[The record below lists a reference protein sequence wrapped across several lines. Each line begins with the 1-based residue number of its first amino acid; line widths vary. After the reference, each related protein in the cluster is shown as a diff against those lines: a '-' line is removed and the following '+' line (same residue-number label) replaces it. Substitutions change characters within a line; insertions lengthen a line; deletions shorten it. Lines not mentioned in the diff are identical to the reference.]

1 MDRHDET
8 DSMLDERERLLATQS
23 RVLVQLARLRALER
37 QDLAGAMREITE
49 AAAETIEAERV
60 SVWLYDE
67 ERTRIRCVDLFERAK
82 REHGSGTELLAKDY
96 PAYFRALESSRVIAA
111 HEARTDPRTCEYT
124 PGYLVPH
131 GITSMLDVPIRLGGK
146 MVGIVCHEHVG
157 AARRWTAD
165 EQTFAGSIGDMVSLA
180 MEVDERRRTEQ
191 ALREA
196 EEQFRQAQKMEAV
209 GRLAGGLAHDLNN
222 LLTAIL
228 GYADLLLARTKGAR
242 LRDDLL
248 EIKRA
253 GDRAAALTRQLLAF
267 SRKQV
272 LRPKVIDL
280 NAVVAG
286 LEPMLTRLLGEDIE
300 LVTKLAPRLGRVK
313 ADPAQLEQV
322 IMNLGVN
329 ARDAMPGGG
338 RLTIETADAELDGA
352 WARRHAGVTPGPH
365 AMLAVRDTGDGMTKE
380 VMSHLFE
387 PFYTTKEQGKGTG
400 LGLSTV
406 YGIVR
411 QSGGHVTAF
420 SEPGR
425 GSTFRVFLPRVDL
438 ELTTDRPQPAEGGKR
453 KGTETILVVEDEGP
467 VRKLATR
474 ILTRSGYDVLEAGEV
489 ERAVTICD
497 EHKGAIHLLLT
508 DVVMPRMS
516 GRQLADRILSKRP
529 GMKVLYMSGYTEDEV
544 VHHGVTELGA
554 GFLQKPF
561 APDDLVR
568 RVRSVLDAGALT

>member
-1 MDRHDET
+1 MDGHEESET
-8 DSMLDERERLLATQS
+8 ALDDRDRLLATQS
-23 RVLVQLARLRALER
+23 RVLVQLARLRALEQ
-37 QDLAGAMREITE
+37 QDLAGAMRGITE
-49 AAAETIEAERV
+49 AASETIEAERV
-60 SVWLYDE
+60 SIWLYDE
-67 ERTRIRCVDLFERAK
+67 ERTRIRCVDLFERGK
-82 REHGSGTELLAKDY
+82 REHTSGAELLARDY
-96 PAYFRALESSRVIAA
+96 PAYFRALETSRVIAA
-111 HEARTDPRTCEYT
+111 HDAQGDSRTREYT
-124 PGYLVPH
+124 PGYLLPL
-131 GITSMLDVPIRLGGK
+131 GITSMLDVPIRLGGR
-146 MVGIVCHEHVG
+146 MIGIVCHEHVG
-157 AARRWTAD
+157 PARRWSAD
-165 EQTFAGSIGDMVSLA
+165 EQAFAGSIGDLVSLA

-228 GYADLLLARTKGAR
+228 GYADLLLARAKGAG

-248 EIKRA
+248 EIKKA

-280 NAVVAG
+280 NSIVSG

-313 ADPAQLEQV
+313 ADPAQVEQV
-322 IMNLGVN
+322 IMNLAVN
-329 ARDAMPGGG
+329 ARDAMPEGG
-338 RLTIETADAELDGA
+338 RLTIETANAELDEA
-352 WARRHAGVTPGPH
+352 WARRHSGVTPGPH
-365 AMLAVRDTGDGMTKE
+365 AMLAVRDSGSGMSKE

-425 GSTFRVFLPRVDL
+425 GSTFRVFLPRVDQ
-438 ELTTDRPQPAEGGKR
+438 ELSAERPEAKEVGK
-453 KGTETILVVEDEGP
+453 KMGSETILVVEDEAP
-467 VRKLATR
+467 LRKLATR
-474 ILTRSGYDVLEAGEV
+474 ILAGSGYDVLEAADV
-489 ERAVTICD
+489 EEAVTICE
-497 EHKGAIHLLLT
+497 EHGGVIHLLLT

-516 GRQLADRILSKRP
+516 GRQLADRILARRP
-529 GMKVLYMSGYTEDEV
+529 ELRVLYMSGYAEDEV
-544 VHHGVTELGA
+544 IHHGVTELGA

-568 RVRSVLDAGALT
+568 RVRSVLDGPAPA